1 MSGLA
6 ERVAIGP
13 AFIGAF
19 VLVAACAQ
27 ASAAHRNPHPTAH
40 EQAQLKSAYFQ
51 WRRAE
56 TCAMH
61 GPAGPIRGAKK
72 QVRRAK
78 AVLSQAAAGGL
89 KPLIDAIDAEYRRID
104 AMIDWVCS
112 DPKGLRPEGI
122 RADRLARLRSAV
134 DRLARAVGMA
144 IARS

>member
-1 MSGLA
+1 MSGSA

-27 ASAAHRNPHPTAH
+27 ASAAHRSPQPTAH
-40 EQAQLKSAYFQ
+40 EQARLKSAYFQ

-61 GPAGPIRGAKK
+61 GPAGPVGGAKE
-72 QVRRAK
+72 QARRAK
-78 AVLSQAAAGGL
+78 AVLSRAATGGL

-104 AMIDWVCS
+104 ATIDWVCS
-112 DPKGLRPEGI
+112 DPKGLRPEGV
-122 RADRLARLRSAV
+122 RAD
-134 DRLARAVGMA
+134 
-144 IARS
+144 